1 MLLEF
6 GYDKESEEL
15 IIFKNGDDVAYV
27 DMFLDDEDLECIKY
41 ELENDGTY
49 FGIYE
54 GGERI
59 C

>member
-1 MLLEF
+1 MILEF

-27 DMFLDDEDLECIKY
+27 DIFLDDEDLECIKY
-41 ELENDGTY
+41 EIKNGTF

-54 GGERI
+54 NGERI
-59 C
+59 D